1 MCSPFKICIYVK
13 LFLTLTD
20 FFFRP
25 EEQSNL
31 MKMSMT
37 IERMEQKK
45 EHKNKQPKKTTNR
58 VDSIMMELF
67 TLQ

>member
-1 MCSPFKICIYVK
+1 MCSPFKICIYVE
-13 LFLTLTD
+13 FLTLTEFS

-25 EEQSNL
+25 EAQSNL

-45 EHKNKQPKKTTNR
+45 EHKQPKKTTDR
-58 VDSIMMELF
+58 VDSIMMKLF